1 MLTLKIAISGE
12 QSISIFQLTAVFSML
27 FALVGFSYNVW
38 RMEITEY
45 NNNVRSA
52 SFELLLQ
59 LSELESIVYAA
70 HYDKDPV
77 QGNPRQGWVKVNL
90 IADLSMITEPEI
102 AVAAKELQ
110 QSWQESWQ
118 KLENDEASAKAVISS
133 IDDTRAHV
141 RQLLKQLE

>member
-1 MLTLKIAISGE
+1 MKIAISGE
-12 QSISIFQLTAVFSML
+12 QTISVFQLTAVFSML

-90 IADLSMITEPEI
+90 IADLSMITEPELS
-102 AVAAKELQ
+102 VAAEELKL
-110 QSWQESWQ
+110 SWQSNWQ
-118 KLENDEASAKAVISS
+118 LLPEDETSAQAVVSK